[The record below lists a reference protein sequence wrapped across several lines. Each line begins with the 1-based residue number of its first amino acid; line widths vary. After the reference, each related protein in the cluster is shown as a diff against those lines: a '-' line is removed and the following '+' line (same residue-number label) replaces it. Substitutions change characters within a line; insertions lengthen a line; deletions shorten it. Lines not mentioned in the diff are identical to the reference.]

1 MKDMAELEGKK
12 IAVLG
17 GGLREAELANAL
29 LDSGAE
35 VAVSGLRSAGQLRLA
50 AQSPEEAT
58 EQADALILPV
68 SGLTSEGKIKEVV
81 EGIELTVSVE
91 LLSRLKTGAPVVVGS
106 ANQWLQQVVHQSGC
120 RLVELV
126 DDDEFAILNA
136 IPTAEGAL
144 VVAIEAS
151 SITLH
156 GSDAF
161 VLGYGRCGRAL
172 ARVLVGMGARV
183 HVIERSPVKRAMA
196 IESAVNAYPFT
207 DLKSKLRAADF
218 IFNTVPSLVLTTDV
232 LENLKLDCVIIDI
245 ASAPGGVDFA
255 AAKALGIQAI
265 LALGLPGRY
274 SPKTAGKIL
283 ATIVPRKL
291 MGFLA

>member
-1 MKDMAELEGKK
+1 MADLKGKK

-17 GGLREAELANAL
+17 GGLREAELVNAL
-29 LDSGAE
+29 LECGAE
-35 VAVSGLRSAGQLRLA
+35 VAVSGLTLAGQLRLA
-50 AQSPEEAT
+50 VQSPEAAT
-58 EQADALILPV
+58 ENADALVLPV
-68 SGLTSEGKIKEVV
+68 SGLTPEGKIKEVR
-81 EGIELTVSVE
+81 EGLELTVSTE
-91 LLSRLKTGAPVVVGS
+91 LLGRLKSGAPVVVGK
-106 ANQWLQQVVHQSGC
+106 ANEWLERVARQTGC
-120 RLVELV
+120 RLIELV

-151 SITLH
+151 TITLH
-156 GSDAF
+156 GSDVF

-172 ARVLVGMGARV
+172 ARVLVGVGARV

-196 IESAVNAYPFT
+196 TEAAVNVYPFT
-207 DLKSKLRAADF
+207 DLKSKLRSADF

-232 LENLKLDCVIIDI
+232 LENLKPDCVIIDI

-291 MGFLA
+291 TGYLA